1 VGRLYKILSG
11 DARFSNTAL
20 NLPFSPSLSCSA
32 VVPQALYDAA
42 SEKTTSSRLPALI
55 RWAPLQ
61 HCLFDRYGRGSALD
75 NDADDVPCFPGP
87 RGFG

>member
-1 VGRLYKILSG
+1 M
-11 DARFSNTAL
+11 AL

-32 VVPQALYDAA
+32 VVPQALYKYDAA

-55 RWAPLQ
+55 RWAALQ
-61 HCLFDRYGRGSALD
+61 NCLVDPYGRGSALD

-87 RGFG
+87 RRFG